1 MHILNVQ
8 HKSTLAILVGLV
20 LVALLVLRFLKP
32 RKGMV
37 SKTEAFAASPLVGY
51 RLPQVEIKKSSTIG
65 ERGVFAVRDYAAGET
80 IEVCPCIKQ
89 ENCYIDGEVNNYVF
103 SYDDDHSL
111 IGFGYCS
118 MYNHSDSNNAEW
130 DVLNENQIQVKT
142 IKSIRKGEEIFISY
156 GDEYWADRGGKI

>member
-1 MHILNVQ
+1 MFIQIQ
-8 HKSTLAILVGLV
+8 HKSTLAVLVGLV
-20 LVALLVLRFLKP
+20 LIGLLWFRLYKTKRGI
-32 RKGMV
+32 R
-37 SKTEAFAASPLVGY
+37 SKAEPFTGSGSMSY
-51 RLPQVEIKKSSTIG
+51 HLPNVEIKKSSTIG
-65 ERGVFAVRDYAAGET
+65 ERGVFAVRDYAPGDS

-130 DVLNENQIQVKT
+130 DVLSEHKIQVKA
-142 IKSIRKGEEIFISY
+142 IKPIRKGEEIFISY
-156 GDEYWADRGGKI
+156 GDEYWADRGGKL